1 MLVRIS
7 RSDDSGITD
16 SEVSNERWAVG
27 AESLA
32 PMAALPAGR
41 VAMRIHKKRRVAHEM
56 AIWGSPN
63 FFVAD
68 QFGFEGKLVLL
79 QTGFQQ
85 KSQKKQ
91 LED

>member
-1 MLVRIS
+1 MTAS
-7 RSDDSGITD
+7 RS
-16 SEVSNERWAVG
+16 VG
-27 AESLA
+27 NVGPRKEYRHVQKLR
-32 PMAALPAGR
+32 PK
-41 VAMRIHKKRRVAHEM
+41 IK
-56 AIWGSPN
+56 PN